1 MTLTCP
7 VCSDVSWRRDRT
19 ACRILALPDD
29 YAVVR
34 CATCGQRRLDPQLS
48 PEQLDDLYSGAY
60 FSSSRGVSGRL
71 PLIKAAP
78 TDYSAEVV
86 RTRRFKFAK
95 TLRVLGRLLPATRSL
110 LDVGAATGDFVKLAR
125 EHGFAA
131 DGIEMSA
138 FAVEQAEIRNSIGL
152 RRRMLAEVDG
162 DALYDCIHLN
172 HVFEHFNDPVEEL
185 VQIRRLLRPDG
196 VLYLEVP
203 YQFQLIERAWLWFG
217 RDRPEFTLHSLH
229 HAFFY
234 TPRTIERLL
243 RERGFEVIE
252 ISVFDAERYEAS
264 AEGNALKKVLW
275 QMLAALSIGNHIEI
289 YARRSP

>member
-1 MTLTCP
+1 M
-7 VCSDVSWRRDRT
+7 
-19 ACRILALPDD
+19 PDD

-60 FSSSRGVSGRL
+60 FSSSQGVSGRL
-71 PLIKAAP
+71 PLIKAPP
-78 TDYSAEVV
+78 TDYSAVV
-86 RTRRFKFAK
+86 VSARQFKFAK
-95 TLRVLGRLLPATRSL
+95 TLRALTRLLPGARSL

-131 DGIEMSA
+131 EGIEMSA
-138 FAVEQAEIRNSIGL
+138 FAVEQAETLNSIGL
-152 RRRMLAEVDG
+152 RRRMLADVDG

-172 HVFEHFNDPVEEL
+172 HVFEHFNDPLQEL
-185 VQIRRLLRPDG
+185 AQIRRLLRPDG

-203 YQFQLIERAWLWFG
+203 YQFQPVERARFWLR

-234 TPRTIERLL
+234 TPRTIARLL
-243 RERGFEVIE
+243 RERGFAIAGL
-252 ISVFDAERYEAS
+252 SVFDAERYEAS
-264 AEGNALKKVLW
+264 AEGNALKKVVW
-275 QMLAALSIGNHIEI
+275 QALAALSIGNHIEI
-289 YARRSP
+289 YARRSG